1 MGATEMKGYVVID
14 TEVGE
19 GAAFAEFV
27 EKIPA
32 AVAAHGGHFIV
43 RGGELDAVEGDWEP
57 QRLVIM
63 EFESL
68 ERARGFIAS
77 ADYTSLAELRSRAV
91 NSRVVVVEGSNPAG

>member
-1 MGATEMKGYVVID
+1 MKGYVVID

-19 GAAFAEFV
+19 SAAFGEFV
-27 EKIPA
+27 QKIPD
-32 AVAAHGGHFIV
+32 AVAAHGGHFVV
-43 RGGELDAVEGDWEP
+43 RGGELDAVEGNWEP

-77 ADYTSLAELRSRAV
+77 AEYTALAELRRRAV
-91 NSRVVVVEGSNPAG
+91 TSKVLVVEGCAPTG